1 MIFSENRCLLFGIM
15 RGLFCL
21 GRSGEQAQASA
32 VAVAERGRGLYLALI
47 LRDSSAERRYNTAVG
62 RPASMKTL
70 KAAKR
75 LILPLLAIGLAATA
89 VHQPA
94 AAAPP
99 TDKVFLAPHRAIYD
113 LKLVKSRGSRGI
125 EAVRGR
131 ILYDFSGN
139 ACDGYELQFRQVSEL
154 DSGEGKTALSDVR
167 STTWEDGNA
176 KAFRFNSKNLRDDKQ
191 TDAVDGYADRNGK
204 TVAVSLSKPKETTFT
219 VPVSAVFP
227 TEHMRRIIVAA
238 REGKSILE
246 FPVYDGSETGEKLYS
261 TLTVIGRP
269 IAPGSKPPDDA
280 AAKIPEL
287 AKLTRWPVT
296 ISYFEQQDEA
306 AQRRGEQTPVYSL
319 GFELYENGISRALVL
334 DYTDFT
340 IKGEMTSLELK
351 KPKACP

>member
-1 MIFSENRCLLFGIM
+1 
-15 RGLFCL
+15 
-21 GRSGEQAQASA
+21 
-32 VAVAERGRGLYLALI
+32 
-47 LRDSSAERRYNTAVG
+47 
-62 RPASMKTL
+62 
-70 KAAKR
+70 
-75 LILPLLAIGLAATA
+75 
-89 VHQPA
+89 
-94 AAAPP
+94 
-99 TDKVFLAPHRAIYD
+99 VFLAPHRAVYD
-113 LKLVKSRGSRGI
+113 LKLTKSRGSRGI

-154 DSGEGKTALSDVR
+154 DSGEGKTALSDMR

-191 TDAVDGYADRNGK
+191 TDAVDGHADRNGK

-261 TLTVIGRP
+261 TLTVIGRA

-306 AQRRGEQTPVYSL
+306 AQRSGEQTPVYSL

-351 KPKACP
+351 KPKPCP